1 MSARRTVCVAPNPI
15 DEAVPVSI
23 PPTGTIITYA
33 GSTIPEGYL
42 NCNGA
47 EVSRNTYNTLFGAIG
62 TTYGSGNGTVQTVTS
77 ASTAFAV
84 PSFGTYTGYI
94 SSAAGSFGT
103 SGFVFTLTALL
114 SGTRPVV
121 GTVLSGGTYSVG
133 NYIVYNTK
141 VTQVVSS
148 SSYVVDISHA
158 HSAAWSTITGST
170 APVTVTLNVAAG
182 TNTTITSGTTVTVTN
197 DWFTQGVYP
206 YSALTFTAGA
216 GTTTSAIVGTTGT
229 AGAGASIIG
238 GLGTGTGTVF
248 TVTASV
254 PSTFNLPNVAGRTI
268 RAVGTSG
275 TGPAVTLGGKAGA
288 DTTTFTIA
296 ADNLPQHRH
305 GVFVP
310 GTSSAIAGGSLRAGT
325 ANVDDGTKTIT
336 GNTILDTANTVCSNA
351 AITLNTFD
359 QYIGFYTLISY
370 L

>member
-33 GSTIPEGYL
+33 GNTIPEGYL

-47 EVSRNTYNTLFGAIG
+47 EVSRNTYSNLFATIG
-62 TTYGSGNGTVQTVTS
+62 ITYGDGNGDVLPVTS
-77 ASTAFAV
+77 ASTTFAV
-84 PSFGTYTGYI
+84 PTLGTYDGYI
-94 SSAAGSFGT
+94 SAGAGSFGT
-103 SGFVFTLTALL
+103 SGFVFTLSSLL
-114 SGTRPVV
+114 SGVRPVV
-121 GTVLSGGTYSVG
+121 GTVLSGGVYASG
-133 NYIVYNTK
+133 NFIVYNTK
-141 VTQVVSS
+141 VTQVISSVS
-148 SSYVVDISHA
+148 YIVDIA
-158 HSAAWSTITGST
+158 HSHSATWSTITGST

-182 TNTTITSGTTVTVTN
+182 TNTAITSGTEVTVSS

-206 YSALTFTAGA
+206 YAFLTFTAGA

-238 GLGTGTGTVF
+238 GLGTGSGSVF
-248 TVTASV
+248 TVKRLVAT
-254 PSTFNLPNVAGRTI
+254 TFNLPNVAGRTI
-268 RAVGTSG
+268 RAVGTAG
-275 TGPAVTLGGKAGA
+275 AGPAVTLGGTGGA

-296 ADNLPQHRH
+296 ANNLPQHRH

-310 GTSSAIAGGSLRAGT
+310 GGTTLSAGSGLRAGT

-336 GNTILDTANTVCSNA
+336 GSTQSDAGVLSTNA
-351 AITLNTFD
+351 AISLSTFD